1 MKPHFEDHFSRQSRS
16 YAASRPEYPEALFRY
31 LAGVAPAHG
40 RAWDCATGSGQA
52 AGALAAH
59 FREVIATDASTQQL
73 AQAPHRTRIVYRV
86 ASAEDSGIETGSVDL
101 VTVAQA
107 VHWFDRERFY
117 REVMRVLK
125 PDGVVA
131 VWSYNLLRISPELD
145 RVIGN
150 LYTDIVGGYWP
161 AQRRLV
167 EDGYRSLAFPFRELT
182 PPSFEML
189 ARWSLQR
196 LLDYLASWSAVQRYK
211 DAHGADPVAQV
222 AARLRAAWGDAADR
236 TVRWPLSLRVG
247 IRP

>member
-73 AQAPHRTRIVYRV
+73 AHAPHRTGIFYRV
-86 ASAEDSGIETGSVDL
+86 ASAEDSGIEAGSVDL

-125 PDGVVA
+125 PGGVVA
-131 VWSYNLLRISPELD
+131 IWSYNLLQISPELD

-167 EDGYRSLAFPFRELT
+167 EDGYRALAFPFRELT
-182 PPSFEML
+182 PPSFEIV
-189 ARWSLQR
+189 ARWSLPR

-211 DAHGADPVAQV
+211 DARGADPLAQV
-222 AARLRAAWGDAADR
+222 ADRLRAAWGDAAAR
-236 TVRWPLSLRVG
+236 TVHWPLSLRVG